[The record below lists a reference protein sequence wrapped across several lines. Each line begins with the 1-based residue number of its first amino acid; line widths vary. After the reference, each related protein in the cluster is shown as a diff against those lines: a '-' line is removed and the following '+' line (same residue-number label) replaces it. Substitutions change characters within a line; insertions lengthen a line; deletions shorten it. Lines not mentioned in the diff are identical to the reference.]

1 VQPAEGPCSIPL
13 ADTGDIEA
21 IAQYR
26 PQDATTEEKT
36 FRWMHNE
43 DAMATKKLA
52 EGIRKFN
59 SDAQRLQQFALAR
72 VAETI
77 G

>member
-1 VQPAEGPCSIPL
+1 MEQTEGVLEREIDPEKATASI
-13 ADTGDIEA
+13 GD
-21 IAQYR
+21 R
-26 PQDATTEEKT
+26 FHLDEKT
-36 FRWMHNE
+36 FRWKHNE

-59 SDAQRLQQFALAR
+59 TDAVPLQDYALAQ
-72 VAETI
+72 VAENV